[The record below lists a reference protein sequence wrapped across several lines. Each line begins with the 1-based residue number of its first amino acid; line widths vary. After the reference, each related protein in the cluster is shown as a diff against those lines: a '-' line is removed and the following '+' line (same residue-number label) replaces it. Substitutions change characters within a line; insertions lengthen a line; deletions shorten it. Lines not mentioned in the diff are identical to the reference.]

1 MPNMFPNKSLRI
13 LKLFL
18 ERTQL
23 PFEMMFV
30 LTQTM
35 QAATLELAEFY
46 NKDRS
51 QIDVETLIPYLALI
65 VIAGVAQVEPDNQK
79 HCFKTRLL
87 MAEFFTVR
95 ESMLGGDFYA
105 FATVRNVEQMID
117 QTE

>member
-51 QIDVETLIPYLALI
+51 
-65 VIAGVAQVEPDNQK
+65 
-79 HCFKTRLL
+79 
-87 MAEFFTVR
+87 
-95 ESMLGGDFYA
+95 
-105 FATVRNVEQMID
+105 
-117 QTE
+117 